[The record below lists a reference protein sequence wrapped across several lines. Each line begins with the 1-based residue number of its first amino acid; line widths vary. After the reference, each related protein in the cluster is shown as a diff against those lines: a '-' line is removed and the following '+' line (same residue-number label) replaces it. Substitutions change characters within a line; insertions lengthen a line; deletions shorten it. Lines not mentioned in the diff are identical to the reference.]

1 MGRPGIVLSSSFVSS
16 TDEKFQKYIEYLD
29 RDEATRNKA
38 FEKYNIVA
46 YTEFNDY
53 MENPAKSSGLFSATE
68 DYLGEQKADEMKTL
82 FAEAQKKQSTLWQ
95 DVFSFDNA
103 FLEEEGLYDSRTGEL
118 DERKI
123 QQAVRVAMEDKFQKE
138 NLAGQGIWTASIHYN
153 TDNIHVHVASVEME
167 NTKPRV
173 YREIKTFNK
182 GTQRYEGTGKFDWQ
196 NKGRVKQKTLDTMKS
211 KFANTLIDRNTSL
224 AKIHEIS
231 RTHLLKNT
239 VNLSTDDLYLCQLYK
254 DLLKTLPHD
263 RKDWQYN
270 KKEMSPFRKQVNQIT
285 DYYLKEKNP
294 QAFEELVQALDS
306 EEEKRLRIYGGGS
319 SKEETEIP
327 QDDMVQHARN
337 VTETN
342 HYKDNKLQ
350 ELYERAGNK
359 ILRELKMMSQD
370 DRKELF
376 RLADLP
382 KSKRKMDAGAWHPP
396 NPFKKQLFNEKMI
409 LRNMKKFER
418 AIVGERDQ
426 MMHEHQYEQLQ
437 QQIYY
442 SQANNRGR

>member
-53 MENPAKSSGLFSATE
+53 MENPAKSSGLFSVTE
-68 DYLGEQKADEMKTL
+68 DYLNEDEANKMKTL

-103 FLEEEGLYDSRTGEL
+103 FLEEEGLYNPNTGEL

-138 NLAGQGIWTASIHYN
+138 NLTGQGLWTASIHYN
-153 TDNIHVHVASVEME
+153 TDNIHVHVASVEMQ

-182 GTQRYEGTGKFDWQ
+182 KKQRYEGTGKFDWQ
-196 NKGRVKQKTLDTMKS
+196 NKGRVKQKTLDTMKT
-211 KFANTLIDRNTSL
+211 KFANTLIDRNASL

-231 RTHLLKNT
+231 RNHLLKNT
-239 VNLSTDDLYLCQLYK
+239 VNLSTNDQYLCRLYR
-254 DLLKTLPHD
+254 DLLKTLPHE
-263 RKDWQYN
+263 RNEWQYN
-270 KKEMSPFRKQVNQIT
+270 KKEMAPFRHQVNQIT

-294 QAFEELVQALDS
+294 QAFEHLVQALDA

-319 SKEETEIP
+319 SKEGKEMQ
-327 QDDMVQHARN
+327 QDSIVQHAKN
-337 VTETN
+337 ITETN
-342 HYKDNKLQ
+342 HYKENKLQ

-359 ILRELKMMSQD
+359 ILRELKMMSQEE
-370 DRKELF
+370 RKELF
-376 RLADLP
+376 KVAELP
-382 KSKRKMDAGAWHPP
+382 KSRRKVDSGSWHPP
-396 NPFKKQLFNEKMI
+396 NLFKKQLFNEKMI